1 MIIYDFLL
9 IGLKFMAVSSQYIE
23 TKTKNQNLDYE
34 NEIETA
40 W

>member
-1 MIIYDFLL
+1 
-9 IGLKFMAVSSQYIE
+9 MAVFSQYIE

-40 W
+40 WQFSSTSSSHV